1 MWHTRPQAARVLT
14 EDGAIKLYLQLRI
27 IRWQPW
33 RHLWDSH
40 NKNFPFTPTEK
51 QAMHSNELLT
61 LVLAALDDG
70 KGNDIKVIDVRD
82 KTNITDYMVIA
93 SGTSDRH
100 VVSLADRVVE
110 RIKENRL
117 MPIGV
122 EGQNTGEWVL
132 VDLGDAIIHVM
143 KPQAREFYQLEK
155 LWQGEYSYPTTPA
168 VASH

>member
-1 MWHTRPQAARVLT
+1 
-14 EDGAIKLYLQLRI
+14 
-27 IRWQPW
+27 
-33 RHLWDSH
+33 
-40 NKNFPFTPTEK
+40 
-51 QAMHSNELLT
+51 MHSKELVT

-82 KTNITDYMVIA
+82 KTSITDYMVIA

-110 RIKENRL
+110 RAKLNQL
-117 MPIGV
+117 MPLGV

-143 KPQAREFYQLEK
+143 KPQTREFYQLEK
-155 LWQGEYSYPTTPA
+155 LWQGDYAAPA
-168 VASH
+168 AAAMAH

>member
-1 MWHTRPQAARVLT
+1 
-14 EDGAIKLYLQLRI
+14 
-27 IRWQPW
+27 
-33 RHLWDSH
+33 
-40 NKNFPFTPTEK
+40 
-51 QAMHSNELLT
+51 MHSNDLLT

-70 KGNDIKVIDVRD
+70 KGNDIKVIDVKD

-110 RIKENRL
+110 RAKQNHL
-117 MPIGV
+117 TPLGV

-143 KPQAREFYQLEK
+143 KPQTREFYQLEK
-155 LWQGEYSYPTTPA
+155 LWQGDYSPPA
-168 VASH
+168 SWAASH

>member
-1 MWHTRPQAARVLT
+1 
-14 EDGAIKLYLQLRI
+14 
-27 IRWQPW
+27 
-33 RHLWDSH
+33 
-40 NKNFPFTPTEK
+40 
-51 QAMHSNELLT
+51 MHSKELVT

-110 RIKENRL
+110 HAKKNQL
-117 MPIGV
+117 VPLGV

-143 KPQAREFYQLEK
+143 KPQTREFYQLEK
-155 LWQGEYSYPTTPA
+155 LWQGDYSPPA
-168 VASH
+168 LASASH

>member
-1 MWHTRPQAARVLT
+1 MQ
-14 EDGAIKLYLQLRI
+14 
-27 IRWQPW
+27 
-33 RHLWDSH
+33 
-40 NKNFPFTPTEK
+40 
-51 QAMHSNELLT
+51 SNDLLT

-100 VVSLADRVVE
+100 VVSLADRVVD
-110 RIKENRL
+110 RAKQNQVSPL
-117 MPIGV
+117 GV

-143 KPQAREFYQLEK
+143 KPQTREFYQLEK
-155 LWQGEYSYPTTPA
+155 LWQGDYTAPSLLAT
-168 VASH
+168 SH